1 MKTLILQGLQDLAGI
16 TGINNHYYFNL
27 NSQAQSK
34 PTRSP
39 QKMRKHLAG
48 VISIFGL
55 RSGRVD
61 DFGCTIE
68 KIVHLKLINPIFR
81 VFQNFDQ
88 FFFLA
93 SRFWMMVIFPLNVR
107 RQAHQNTFNSSI
119 GF

>member
-48 VISIFGL
+48 VISIFDL
-55 RSGRVD
+55 RSLEFAQGGLMILD
-61 DFGCTIE
+61 
-68 KIVHLKLINPIFR
+68 
-81 VFQNFDQ
+81 
-88 FFFLA
+88 
-93 SRFWMMVIFPLNVR
+93 VR
-107 RQAHQNTFNSSI
+107 LRKSYI
-119 GF
+119 